1 MEELLFTYFK
11 FTQLPSQQNNVFLK
25 ENTSTGTTDQ
35 NTGYRIQD
43 TGYRIQD
50 TGYRIQDTGYRI

>member
-43 TGYRIQD
+43 TGYRIQH
-50 TGYRIQDTGYRI
+50 TG